1 MISNNLERD
10 DYSITLH
17 KEWIDAHVEM
27 QPYEFKKNFYENKLK
42 LIIGEKMGIKN
53 ICSWKIKLSKKISKT
68 DLKNYNQQLASK
80 YIKFEEPIVR
90 FKINDFRPYPLS

>member
-1 MISNNLERD
+1 MGKETSQISEKKALSIYARMMRILKCNLM
-10 DYSITLH
+10 YL
-17 KEWIDAHVEM
+17 
-27 QPYEFKKNFYENKLK
+27 KKFFYENKLK

-80 YIKFEEPIVR
+80 YIKFGEPVVR
-90 FKINDFRPYPLS
+90 FKINDFRPYPFS